1 MRNRLKSG
9 FKTLNSEERGF
20 LLIEALI
27 ALALIGILAV
37 TFSSAFGTGSEALTL
52 TDKRETAKNLAES
65 QLEYVYSQPFASSYS
80 PAPIG
85 SEYPYYSA
93 DIKTADIVSRDGNI
107 QRITVVITYGG
118 EEIIRLEGDKTR

>member
-1 MRNRLKSG
+1 MKNRLKPIL
-9 FKTLNSEERGF
+9 KTFNNEERGF

-27 ALALIGILAV
+27 ALALIGVLTV
-37 TFSSAFGTGSEALTL
+37 TFSSAFGTGSKSLMM
-52 TDKRETAKNLAES
+52 TDERETAKNLAES

-85 SEYPYYSA
+85 SEYPNYSA
-93 DIKTADIVSRDGNI
+93 DIATADIISRDGNI
-107 QRITVVITYGG
+107 QRITVVIKHDG